1 MIFMQDL
8 CDRVRN
14 MAELFDFERVEKGNI
29 IRYIRYG
36 VQYVPIS
43 STRLKKQR
51 RVSAAPEEI
60 KRFNDT
66 YIKSRA
72 AAKILGMTHSAFCKK
87 INEYTIKTLDA
98 DSCKYYSQNDI
109 NKLKEGM
116 LLKTDDYLFLDRCND
131 IKFRLIKDN
140 DSYRFVGC
148 KDKVEIGFDL
158 IIKSGDVETI
168 TDQERFLHFPRK
180 KPTYDH
186 FLIGNR
192 GSIVNVSLGHI
203 FRQPQTDSYLL
214 TTINGNND
222 YWHRFVG
229 EIWLPNLKKK
239 PEIHHINRIK
249 SDERACNLVW
259 VTDAEHRQCHK
270 LLKELDKATDKA
282 SRAAARQTYR
292 AYIQQLKVDNA
303 KAD

>member
-1 MIFMQDL
+1 MQDL
-8 CDRVRN
+8 CNRVRN
-14 MAELFDFERVEKGNI
+14 MVELFDFERIEKGNK

-60 KRFNDT
+60 KRFNDI

-72 AAKILGMTHSAFCKK
+72 AAKILGMTHSAFCTK
-87 INEYTIKTLDA
+87 INKYKIKTLDA
-98 DSCKYYSQNDI
+98 DSCTYYSKSDI
-109 NKLKEGM
+109 LKLKDGE
-116 LLKTDDYLFLDRCND
+116 LLKHDEYEFLDRCDNV
-131 IKFRLIKDN
+131 KFMLVQENNTFK
-140 DSYRFVGC
+140 FVGI
-148 KDKVEIGFDL
+148 KGKVEITFDFKL
-158 IIKSGDVETI
+158 KGGDI
-168 TDQERFLHFPRK
+168 SQISYKERFLHYCRNDK
-180 KPTYDH
+180 THDH
-186 FLIGNR
+186 YFVGSR
-192 GSIVNVSLGHI
+192 GTIVNITLGHI
-203 FRQPQTDSYLL
+203 FKQSKTDQYIFTS
-214 TTINGNND
+214 INGDFN
-222 YWHRFVG
+222 YIHRFVG

-259 VTDAEHRQCHK
+259 VTDAEHSQCHA
-270 LLKELDKATDKA
+270 LLKSIDKATDKA